1 MFESFPFHTA
11 KRKTQTA
18 RSCAPGIYRLL
29 VLFHCTEHFFC
40 FLYKSLQVVYIYLCI
55 CRGIE
60 KISQHFYS
68 IYTNPTHFSFILE
81 KMHCSFGAA
90 KQAVRA
96 GGKCFLS
103 GAGRLLYL
111 YRIFES
117 NRFCKGALSAGSI
130 TLFCFPSS
138 QGTSVLQRDTCLPN
152 AHCIGHSRALFL
164 LWRRTP
170 LGTVRQNQ
178 GLICA
183 NCENLRKCIDK
194 GQRDLYI

>member
-68 IYTNPTHFSFILE
+68 IYTNLTHFSFILE
-81 KMHCSFGAA
+81 KTHCSFGAA

-103 GAGRLLYL
+103 GAGRLFALS
-111 YRIFES
+111 RIFES
-117 NRFCKGALSAGSI
+117 NRFRKMALSAGSI

-138 QGTSVLQRDTCLPN
+138 HGIPVLQRYARLLN
-152 AHCIGHSRALFL
+152 AHCIGHSGALFR
-164 LWRRTP
+164 LWRRIP

-178 GLICA
+178 GPFCA

-194 GQRDLYI
+194 GQRGLYI

>member
-55 CRGIE
+55 CRGIK

-68 IYTNPTHFSFILE
+68 IYTNLTHFSFILE

-117 NRFCKGALSAGSI
+117 NRFRKGALSAGSI

-138 QGTSVLQRDTCLPN
+138 HASPFYRDTHACPMHIVSAIRVLFSFSGT
-152 AHCIGHSRALFL
+152 ASLWALCGKIKGLF
-164 LWRRTP
+164 
-170 LGTVRQNQ
+170 VR
-178 GLICA
+178 IA
-183 NCENLRKCIDK
+183 KT
-194 GQRDLYI
+194 